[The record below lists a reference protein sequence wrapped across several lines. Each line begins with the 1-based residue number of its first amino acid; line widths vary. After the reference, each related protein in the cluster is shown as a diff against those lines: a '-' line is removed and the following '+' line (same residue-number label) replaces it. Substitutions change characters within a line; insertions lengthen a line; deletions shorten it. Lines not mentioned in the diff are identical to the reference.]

1 MKNKFTFFDNFK
13 ETADKLPDDL
23 RLKFYDAMTDYVFK
37 GIEPDDIVVS
47 ALIMAIKPYLD
58 NEVSSWGGAREGS
71 GRKRKNQGKSNEIKF
86 NQVEL
91 EKLEKNQNELEK
103 VENNQDKSS
112 LIKINQ
118 DLQKTKEKTPPH
130 PQENKNKN
138 IYNPLSLTT
147 FVPPLPK
154 KSTPDDIGMMDI
166 EELTAATPPKKRFA
180 PPKLDDINA
189 YIAEKGLIVNGQV
202 FLDYFT
208 AGNWKDSEG
217 KPVKNWKQKL
227 ITWDE
232 RDRRKRTIDAARS
245 LLKTGVTSGTYGK
258 DAPL

>member
-37 GIEPDDIVVS
+37 GVEPDDTIVS
-47 ALIMAIKPYLD
+47 AFIMAIKPYLD

-71 GRKRKNQGKSNEIKF
+71 GRKRKNQDKSNEIKF

-91 EKLEKNQNELEK
+91 EKLEK
-103 VENNQDKSS
+103 NQDKSS

-147 FVPPLPK
+147 FVPPLPE
-154 KSTPDDIGMMDI
+154 KSTPDDSGIWDI
-166 EELTAATPPKKRFA
+166 EELIAATPPKKRFV

-189 YIAEKGLIVNGQV
+189 YIAEKGLIVNGKV

-232 RDRRKRTIDAARS
+232 RDRLKRTIDAARG
-245 LLKTGVTSGTYGK
+245 LLKTGVASGTYGK

>member
-47 ALIMAIKPYLD
+47 ALIAAIKPSLD
-58 NEVSSWGGAREGS
+58 VEDKRGGFREGA
-71 GRKRKNQGKSNEIKF
+71 GRKSKIIKNNQKNQIDYFEKTENQNKSNEIKV
-86 NQVEL
+86 NQKENL
-91 EKLEKNQNELEK
+91 IDFENE
-103 VENNQDKSS
+103 
-112 LIKINQ
+112 
-118 DLQKTKEKTPPH
+118 QKTKEKTPPH

-147 FVPPLPK
+147 FVPPLPE
-154 KSTPDDIGMMDI
+154 KSTPDDSGMMDI
-166 EELTAATPPKKRFA
+166 EELIAATPTKKRFV

-208 AGNWKDSEG
+208 AGDWKDSEG

-232 RDRRKRTIDAARS
+232 RDRRKRTIDAACS

>member
-37 GIEPDDIVVS
+37 GVEPDDTIVS
-47 ALIMAIKPYLD
+47 AFIMAIKPQLD
-58 NEVSSWGGAREGS
+58 IEDKRGGVREGA
-71 GRKRKNQGKSNEIKF
+71 GRKSKEIKNNQKNQIDYF
-86 NQVEL
+86 
-91 EKLEKNQNELEK
+91 EKIENQNE
-103 VENNQDKSS
+103 
-112 LIKINQ
+112 IKINQ
-118 DLQKTKEKTPPH
+118 KNQKENLINFENEQKTKEKTPPH

-147 FVPPLPK
+147 FVPPLPE
-154 KSTPDDIGMMDI
+154 KSTPDDSGMLYI
-166 EELTAATPPKKRFA
+166 EELIAATPPKKRFV
-180 PPKLDDINA
+180 PPKLDDIND

-208 AGNWKDSEG
+208 AGDWKDSEG

-232 RDRRKRTIDAARS
+232 RDRRKRTIDAARG
-245 LLKTGVTSGTYGK
+245 LLKTGVASGTYGK

>member
-47 ALIMAIKPYLD
+47 ALIAAIKPSLD
-58 NEVSSWGGAREGS
+58 VEDKRGGFREGS
-71 GRKRKNQGKSNEIKF
+71 GRKSKIIKNNQKNQIDYFEKNENQNKSNEIKV
-86 NQVEL
+86 NQKENL
-91 EKLEKNQNELEK
+91 IDFENE
-103 VENNQDKSS
+103 
-112 LIKINQ
+112 
-118 DLQKTKEKTPPH
+118 QKTKEKTPPH

-138 IYNPLSLTT
+138 IYPPVTPNGVYS
-147 FVPPLPK
+147 PLPEK
-154 KSTPDDIGMMDI
+154 DDSGMMDI
-166 EELTAATPPKKRFA
+166 EELIAATPPKKRFV

-227 ITWDE
+227 ISWDE

>member
-23 RLKFYDAMTDYVFK
+23 RLKFYDAMTDYAFK
-37 GIEPDDIVVS
+37 GMIEPDDIIVS
-47 ALIMAIKPYLD
+47 ALIAAIKPSLD
-58 NEVSSWGGAREGS
+58 IEDKRGGAREGS
-71 GRKRKNQGKSNEIKF
+71 GRKSKEIKNNQKNQK
-86 NQVEL
+86 NQNDYF
-91 EKLEKNQNELEK
+91 EKLEKNQNTLEK

-112 LIKINQ
+112 LIKNNQ

-138 IYNPLSLTT
+138 IYPPVTPNGVYS
-147 FVPPLPK
+147 PLPEK
-154 KSTPDDIGMMDI
+154 DDSGMMDI
-166 EELTAATPPKKRFA
+166 EELIAATPPKKRFV

-227 ITWDE
+227 ISWDE

>member
-37 GIEPDDIVVS
+37 DVNSDDVVVS

-71 GRKRKNQGKSNEIKF
+71 GRKRKNQDKSNEIKF
-86 NQVEL
+86 NQVKL
-91 EKLEKNQNELEK
+91 EKLEKNQNTLEK

-112 LIKINQ
+112 LIKNNQ

-138 IYNPLSLTT
+138 IYPPVTPNGVYS
-147 FVPPLPK
+147 PLPEK
-154 KSTPDDIGMMDI
+154 DDSGMMDI
-166 EELTAATPPKKRFA
+166 EELIAATPPKKRFA
-180 PPKLDDINA
+180 PPKLDNINA

>member
-71 GRKRKNQGKSNEIKF
+71 GRKRKNQDKSNEIKF

-91 EKLEKNQNELEK
+91 EKLEK
-103 VENNQDKSS
+103 NQDKSS

-118 DLQKTKEKTPPH
+118 DLQKTKEKIPLND
-130 PQENKNKN
+130 PQKNKNKN
-138 IYNPLSLTT
+138 IYSPSTSDDVV
-147 FVPPLPK
+147 VPPLPEN
-154 KSTPDDIGMMDI
+154 DDSGMLDI
-166 EELTAATPPKKRFA
+166 EELIAMTPLKPKEKKFTPPTVEDVAAYVADRKLVVD
-180 PPKLDDINA
+180 PKTF
-189 YIAEKGLIVNGQV
+189 Y
-202 FLDYFT
+202 DYFT

-217 KPVKNWKQKL
+217 KPVKNWKQKAL
-227 ITWDE
+227 TWDSHE
-232 RDRRKRTIDAARS
+232 RQRRTLAAARG
-245 LLKTGVTSGTYGK
+245 LLPQKTAVASGSYDEGV
-258 DAPL
+258 PL

>member
-1 MKNKFTFFDNFK
+1 MKNKFIFFDNFK
-13 ETADKLPDDL
+13 TTADKLPDYL

-37 GIEPDDIVVS
+37 GIDPDDIVVS

-71 GRKRKNQGKSNEIKF
+71 GRKRKNQDKSNKIKF

-91 EKLEKNQNELEK
+91 EKLEKNQ
-103 VENNQDKSS
+103 DKSS
-112 LIKINQ
+112 LIKNNQ

-138 IYNPLSLTT
+138 IYPPVTPNGVYS
-147 FVPPLPK
+147 PLPGK
-154 KSTPDDIGMMDI
+154 DDSGMLDI
-166 EELTAATPPKKRFA
+166 EELIAATPPKKRFVA
-180 PPKLDDINA
+180 PSLEEINA
-189 YIAEKGLIVNGQV
+189 YIAEKKLIVNGQV

-232 RDRRKRTIDAARS
+232 RDRRKRTIDAARG
-245 LLKTGVTSGTYGK
+245 LLKTGVASGTYGK
-258 DAPL
+258 DATL

>member
-37 GIEPDDIVVS
+37 GIEPDDTIVS
-47 ALIMAIKPYLD
+47 AFIMAIKPQLD
-58 NEVSSWGGAREGS
+58 IEDKRGGVREGA
-71 GRKRKNQGKSNEIKF
+71 GRKSKEIKNNQKNQKENLIDFENE
-86 NQVEL
+86 
-91 EKLEKNQNELEK
+91 
-103 VENNQDKSS
+103 
-112 LIKINQ
+112 
-118 DLQKTKEKTPPH
+118 QKTKEKIPPH

-147 FVPPLPK
+147 FVPPLPE
-154 KSTPDDIGMMDI
+154 KSTPDDSGMLDI
-166 EELTAATPPKKRFA
+166 EELIAQTPPKKRFV
-180 PPKLDDINA
+180 PPSLDDINA
-189 YIAEKGLIVNGQV
+189 YIAEKKLTVNGQV

-232 RDRRKRTIDAARS
+232 RDRRKRTIDAARG
-245 LLKTGVTSGTYGK
+245 LLKTGVASGTYGK
-258 DAPL
+258 DEPL

>member
-37 GIEPDDIVVS
+37 GVNSDDIVVS

-71 GRKRKNQGKSNEIKF
+71 GRKRKNQDKSNEIKF

-91 EKLEKNQNELEK
+91 EKLEK
-103 VENNQDKSS
+103 NQDKSS

-147 FVPPLPK
+147 FVPPLPE
-154 KSTPDDIGMMDI
+154 KSKLDDSGMMDI
-166 EELTAATPPKKRFA
+166 EELIAATPPKAKRFVA
-180 PPKLDDINA
+180 PTLEEVNA
-189 YIAEKGLIVNGQV
+189 YITEKGLIVNGQV

-227 ITWDE
+227 ISWDE
-232 RDRRKRTIDAARS
+232 RDRRKRTIDAARG
-245 LLKTGVTSGTYGK
+245 LLKTGVQSGTYGK

>member
-37 GIEPDDIVVS
+37 GVEPDDTIVS
-47 ALIMAIKPYLD
+47 AFIMAIKPQLD
-58 NEVSSWGGAREGS
+58 IEDKRGGVREGA
-71 GRKRKNQGKSNEIKF
+71 GRKSKEIKNNQKNQIDYF
-86 NQVEL
+86 
-91 EKLEKNQNELEK
+91 EKIENQNE
-103 VENNQDKSS
+103 
-112 LIKINQ
+112 IKINQ
-118 DLQKTKEKTPPH
+118 KENLIDFENEQKTKEKTPPH

-147 FVPPLPK
+147 FVPPLPE
-154 KSTPDDIGMMDI
+154 KSTPDDSGMLDI
-166 EELTAATPPKKRFA
+166 EELIAATPPKAKRFV

-245 LLKTGVTSGTYGK
+245 LLKTGVASGTYGK

>member
-1 MKNKFTFFDNFK
+1 MKNKFIFFDNFK
-13 ETADKLPDDL
+13 TTADKLPDDL

-37 GIEPDDIVVS
+37 GIDPDDIVVS

-71 GRKRKNQGKSNEIKF
+71 GRKRKNKDKSNEIKF

-91 EKLEKNQNELEK
+91 EKLEKNQDGLEK
-103 VENNQDKSS
+103 LEKNQDKSS
-112 LIKINQ
+112 LIKNNQ
-118 DLQKTKEKTPPH
+118 DLQKTKEKTPPY

-138 IYNPLSLTT
+138 IYPPVTPNGVYS
-147 FVPPLPK
+147 PLPGK
-154 KSTPDDIGMMDI
+154 DDSGMLDI
-166 EELTAATPPKKRFA
+166 EELIAATPPKKRFVA
-180 PPKLDDINA
+180 PSLEEINA
-189 YIAEKGLIVNGQV
+189 YIAEKKLIVNGQV

-232 RDRRKRTIDAARS
+232 RDRRKRTIDAARG
-245 LLKTGVTSGTYGK
+245 LLKTGVASGTYGK

>member
-37 GIEPDDIVVS
+37 DINSDDVVVS

-71 GRKRKNQGKSNEIKF
+71 GRKRKNQDKSNEIKF
-86 NQVEL
+86 NQVKL
-91 EKLEKNQNELEK
+91 EKLEKNQDGLEK

-112 LIKINQ
+112 LIKNNQ

-138 IYNPLSLTT
+138 IYPPVTPNGVYS
-147 FVPPLPK
+147 PLPEK
-154 KSTPDDIGMMDI
+154 DDSGMMDI
-166 EELTAATPPKKRFA
+166 EELIAATPPKKRFA

>member
-37 GIEPDDIVVS
+37 GVEPDDTIVS
-47 ALIMAIKPYLD
+47 AFIMAIKPQLD
-58 NEVSSWGGAREGS
+58 IEDKRGGVREGA
-71 GRKRKNQGKSNEIKF
+71 GRKSKEIKNNQKNQIDYF
-86 NQVEL
+86 
-91 EKLEKNQNELEK
+91 EKIENQNE
-103 VENNQDKSS
+103 
-112 LIKINQ
+112 IKINQ
-118 DLQKTKEKTPPH
+118 KNQKENLIDFENEQKTKEKTPPH

-147 FVPPLPK
+147 FVPPLPEK
-154 KSTPDDIGMMDI
+154 DDSGIVDI
-166 EELTAATPPKKRFA
+166 EELIANTPPKKRFV

-208 AGNWKDSEG
+208 AGDWKDSEG

-232 RDRRKRTIDAARS
+232 RDRRKRTIDAARG
-245 LLKTGVTSGTYGK
+245 LLKTGVASGTYGK

>member
-37 GIEPDDIVVS
+37 DVNSDDVVVS

-71 GRKRKNQGKSNEIKF
+71 GRKRKNQDKSNEIKF
-86 NQVEL
+86 NQVKL
-91 EKLEKNQNELEK
+91 EKLEKNQDGLEK

-112 LIKINQ
+112 LIKNNQ

-138 IYNPLSLTT
+138 IYPPVTPNGVYS
-147 FVPPLPK
+147 PLPEK
-154 KSTPDDIGMMDI
+154 DDSGMMDI
-166 EELTAATPPKKRFA
+166 EELIAATPTKKRFV

-245 LLKTGVTSGTYGK
+245 LLKTGVTSGTYEK

>member
-1 MKNKFTFFDNFK
+1 MKNKFIFFDNFK
-13 ETADKLPDDL
+13 TTADKLPDDL

-37 GIEPDDIVVS
+37 GIDPDDIVVS

-71 GRKRKNQGKSNEIKF
+71 GRKRKNQNKSKEIKF

-91 EKLEKNQNELEK
+91 EKNQDGLEKLEK
-103 VENNQDKSS
+103 NQDKSS
-112 LIKINQ
+112 LIKNNQ

-138 IYNPLSLTT
+138 IYPPVTPNGVYSPLSG
-147 FVPPLPK
+147 K
-154 KSTPDDIGMMDI
+154 DDSGMLDI
-166 EELTAATPPKKRFA
+166 EELIAATPPKKRFVA
-180 PPKLDDINA
+180 PSLEEINA
-189 YIAEKGLIVNGQV
+189 YIAEKKLIVNGQV

-232 RDRRKRTIDAARS
+232 RDRRKRTIDAARG
-245 LLKTGVTSGTYGK
+245 LLKTGVASGTYGK

>member
-1 MKNKFTFFDNFK
+1 MKNKFIFFDNFK

-23 RLKFYDAMTDYVFK
+23 RLKFYDAMTDYAFK
-37 GIEPDDIVVS
+37 GVEPDDIIVS
-47 ALIMAIKPYLD
+47 ALIAAIKPSLD
-58 NEVSSWGGAREGS
+58 IEDKRGGAREGS
-71 GRKRKNQGKSNEIKF
+71 GRKSKTIKENQ
-86 NQVEL
+86 
-91 EKLEKNQNELEK
+91 KNQNDYFEK
-103 VENNQDKSS
+103 IENQNKSS
-112 LIKINQ
+112 EIKDNQ
-118 DLQKTKEKTPPH
+118 KEFEKSEKTKEKIPPH

-138 IYNPLSLTT
+138 IYPPVTPNGVYS
-147 FVPPLPK
+147 PLPEN
-154 KSTPDDIGMMDI
+154 DDGIVDI
-166 EELTAATPPKKRFA
+166 EELIANTPHKKRFVA
-180 PPKLDDINA
+180 PSLEDVQA

-232 RDRRKRTIDAARS
+232 RDRRKRTIDAARG
-245 LLKTGVTSGTYGK
+245 LLKTGVASGTYGK

>member
-37 GIEPDDIVVS
+37 GVEPDDIVVS

-71 GRKRKNQGKSNEIKF
+71 GRKRKNQDKSNEIKF
-86 NQVEL
+86 NQDKL
-91 EKLEKNQNELEK
+91 EKLEK
-103 VENNQDKSS
+103 NQDKSS

-138 IYNPLSLTT
+138 IY
-147 FVPPLPK
+147 PPL
-154 KSTPDDIGMMDI
+154 TPNGVYSPLPEKDDSGMMDV
-166 EELTAATPPKKRFA
+166 EELIAATPPKKSFV

-232 RDRRKRTIDAARS
+232 RDRRKRTIDAARG
-245 LLKTGVTSGTYGK
+245 LLKTGVASGTYGK

>member
-37 GIEPDDIVVS
+37 GVNSDDIVVS

-71 GRKRKNQGKSNEIKF
+71 GRKRKNQDKSNEIKF

-91 EKLEKNQNELEK
+91 EKFEKNQDTLEK
-103 VENNQDKSS
+103 LEK
-112 LIKINQ
+112 NQ

-147 FVPPLPK
+147 FVPPLPE
-154 KSTPDDIGMMDI
+154 KSKLDDSGMMDI
-166 EELTAATPPKKRFA
+166 EELIAATPPKKRFA

>member
-1 MKNKFTFFDNFK
+1 MKNKFVFFENFK

-37 GIEPDDIVVS
+37 GVEPDDIVVS
-47 ALIMAIKPYLD
+47 ALIAAIKPSLD
-58 NEVSSWGGAREGS
+58 IEDKRGGLREGA
-71 GRKRKNQGKSNEIKF
+71 GRKSKTIKNNQKNQIDYFEKNENQNKSNEIKR
-86 NQVEL
+86 NQNVF
-91 EKLEKNQNELEK
+91 EKNQSEFEK
-103 VENNQDKSS
+103 IE
-112 LIKINQ
+112 
-118 DLQKTKEKTPPH
+118 KTKEKTPPH

-138 IYNPLSLTT
+138 IY
-147 FVPPLPK
+147 PPV
-154 KSTPDDIGMMDI
+154 TPNGVYSPSPEKDDSGMMDI
-166 EELTAATPPKKRFA
+166 EELIAATPPKKRFVA
-180 PPKLDDINA
+180 PSLADVNA

-227 ITWDE
+227 ISWDE
-232 RDRRKRTIDAARS
+232 RDRRKRTIDAARG
-245 LLKTGVTSGTYGK
+245 LLKTGVQSGTYGK

>member
-1 MKNKFTFFDNFK
+1 MK
-13 ETADKLPDDL
+13 
-23 RLKFYDAMTDYVFK
+23 DYVFK

-71 GRKRKNQGKSNEIKF
+71 GRKRKNQDKSNEIKF
-86 NQVEL
+86 KKVEL
-91 EKLEKNQNELEK
+91 EKLEK
-103 VENNQDKSS
+103 NQDKSS

-147 FVPPLPK
+147 FVPPLPE
-154 KSTPDDIGMMDI
+154 KSTPDDSGMLDI
-166 EELTAATPPKKRFA
+166 EELIAATPPKKLFV

-189 YIAEKGLIVNGQV
+189 YIAEKGLIVNGKV

>member
-37 GIEPDDIVVS
+37 GVEPDDTIVS
-47 ALIMAIKPYLD
+47 AFIMAIKPQLD
-58 NEVSSWGGAREGS
+58 IEDKRGGVREGA
-71 GRKRKNQGKSNEIKF
+71 GRKSKEIKNNQKNQIDYF
-86 NQVEL
+86 
-91 EKLEKNQNELEK
+91 EKIENQNE
-103 VENNQDKSS
+103 
-112 LIKINQ
+112 IKINQ
-118 DLQKTKEKTPPH
+118 KNQKENLINFENEQKTKEKTPPH

-147 FVPPLPK
+147 FVPPLPE
-154 KSTPDDIGMMDI
+154 KSTPDDSGMLDI
-166 EELTAATPPKKRFA
+166 EELIAATPPKKRFV
-180 PPKLDDINA
+180 PPKLDDIND

-208 AGNWKDSEG
+208 AGDSKDSEG

-232 RDRRKRTIDAARS
+232 RDRRKRTIDAARG
-245 LLKTGVTSGTYGK
+245 LLKTGVASGTYGK

>member
-71 GRKRKNQGKSNEIKF
+71 GRKRKNQDKSNEIKF

-91 EKLEKNQNELEK
+91 EKLEK
-103 VENNQDKSS
+103 NQDKSS

-147 FVPPLPK
+147 FVPPLPE
-154 KSTPDDIGMMDI
+154 KSTPDDSGIWDI
-166 EELTAATPPKKRFA
+166 EELIAATPPKKRFV

-189 YIAEKGLIVNGQV
+189 YIAEKGLIVNGKV

-232 RDRRKRTIDAARS
+232 RDRRKRTIDAARG
-245 LLKTGVTSGTYGK
+245 LLKTGVASGTYGK

>member
-37 GIEPDDIVVS
+37 GVNSDDIVVS

-71 GRKRKNQGKSNEIKF
+71 GRKRKNQDKSKEIKF
-86 NQVEL
+86 NQDEL
-91 EKLEKNQNELEK
+91 EKLEK
-103 VENNQDKSS
+103 NQDKSS

-138 IYNPLSLTT
+138 IYPPVTPNGVYS
-147 FVPPLPK
+147 PLPEK
-154 KSTPDDIGMMDI
+154 DDSGMIDI
-166 EELTAATPPKKRFA
+166 EELIANTPPKKRFV

-189 YIAEKGLIVNGQV
+189 YITEKGLIVNGKV

-232 RDRRKRTIDAARS
+232 RDRRKRTIDAARG
-245 LLKTGVTSGTYGK
+245 LLKTGVASGTYGK

>member
-37 GIEPDDIVVS
+37 GVNSDDIVVS

-71 GRKRKNQGKSNEIKF
+71 GRKRKNQDKSNEIKF

-147 FVPPLPK
+147 FVPPLPE
-154 KSTPDDIGMMDI
+154 KSKLDDSGMMDI
-166 EELTAATPPKKRFA
+166 EELIAATPPKKRFV

-208 AGNWKDSEG
+208 AGDWKDSEG

-232 RDRRKRTIDAARS
+232 RDRRKRTIDAARG
-245 LLKTGVTSGTYGK
+245 LLKTGVASGTYGK

>member
-1 MKNKFTFFDNFK
+1 MKNKFVFFENFK

-37 GIEPDDIVVS
+37 GVEPDDIVVS
-47 ALIMAIKPYLD
+47 ALIAAIKPSLD
-58 NEVSSWGGAREGS
+58 IEDKRGGLREGA
-71 GRKRKNQGKSNEIKF
+71 GRKSKTIKNNQKNQIDYFEKNENQNKSNEIKR
-86 NQVEL
+86 NQNVF
-91 EKLEKNQNELEK
+91 EKNQSEFEK
-103 VENNQDKSS
+103 IE
-112 LIKINQ
+112 
-118 DLQKTKEKTPPH
+118 KTKEKTPPH

-138 IYNPLSLTT
+138 IYSPVTPNGVYS
-147 FVPPLPK
+147 PLP
-154 KSTPDDIGMMDI
+154 DDSGMLDI
-166 EELTAATPPKKRFA
+166 EELIAATPPKKRFVA
-180 PPKLDDINA
+180 PSLADVNA

-232 RDRRKRTIDAARS
+232 LDRRKRTIDAARG
-245 LLKTGVTSGTYGK
+245 LLKTGVQSGTYGK

>member
-37 GIEPDDIVVS
+37 GIEPDDTIVS
-47 ALIMAIKPYLD
+47 AFIMAIKPQLD
-58 NEVSSWGGAREGS
+58 IEDKRGGVREGA
-71 GRKRKNQGKSNEIKF
+71 GRKSKEIKNNQKNQIDYF
-86 NQVEL
+86 
-91 EKLEKNQNELEK
+91 EKIENQNE
-103 VENNQDKSS
+103 
-112 LIKINQ
+112 IKINQ
-118 DLQKTKEKTPPH
+118 KNQKENLIDFENEQKTKEKTPPH

-147 FVPPLPK
+147 FVPPLPE
-154 KSTPDDIGMMDI
+154 KSTPDDSGMWDI
-166 EELTAATPPKKRFA
+166 EELIAATPPKSKRFV

-245 LLKTGVTSGTYGK
+245 LLKTGVASGTYGK

>member
-37 GIEPDDIVVS
+37 GVEPDDTIVS
-47 ALIMAIKPYLD
+47 AFIMAIKPQLD
-58 NEVSSWGGAREGS
+58 IEDKRGGVREGA
-71 GRKRKNQGKSNEIKF
+71 GRKSKEIKNNQKNQIDYF
-86 NQVEL
+86 
-91 EKLEKNQNELEK
+91 EKIENQNE
-103 VENNQDKSS
+103 
-112 LIKINQ
+112 IKINQ
-118 DLQKTKEKTPPH
+118 KNQKENLIDFENEQKTKEKTPPH

-147 FVPPLPK
+147 FVPPLPEK
-154 KSTPDDIGMMDI
+154 DDSGMMDI
-166 EELTAATPPKKRFA
+166 EELIANTPPKAKSFV

-232 RDRRKRTIDAARS
+232 RDRRKRTIDAARG
-245 LLKTGVTSGTYGK
+245 LLKTGVVSGTYGK

>member
-47 ALIMAIKPYLD
+47 ALIAAIKPSLD
-58 NEVSSWGGAREGS
+58 VEDKRGGFREGS
-71 GRKRKNQGKSNEIKF
+71 GRKSKIIKNNQKNQIDYFEKIENQNKSNEIKV
-86 NQVEL
+86 NQKENL
-91 EKLEKNQNELEK
+91 IDFENE
-103 VENNQDKSS
+103 
-112 LIKINQ
+112 
-118 DLQKTKEKTPPH
+118 QKTKEKTPPH

-138 IYNPLSLTT
+138 IYPPVTPNGVYSPLQE
-147 FVPPLPK
+147 K
-154 KSTPDDIGMMDI
+154 DDSGMLDI
-166 EELTAATPPKKRFA
+166 EELIAATPPKKRFV

-232 RDRRKRTIDAARS
+232 RDRRKRTIDAARG
-245 LLKTGVTSGTYGK
+245 LLKTGVASGTYGK

>member
-37 GIEPDDIVVS
+37 GVEPDDTIVS
-47 ALIMAIKPYLD
+47 AFIMAIKPQLD
-58 NEVSSWGGAREGS
+58 IEDKRGGVREGA
-71 GRKRKNQGKSNEIKF
+71 GRKSKEIKNNQKNQIDYF
-86 NQVEL
+86 
-91 EKLEKNQNELEK
+91 EKIENQNE
-103 VENNQDKSS
+103 
-112 LIKINQ
+112 IKINQ
-118 DLQKTKEKTPPH
+118 KNQKENLINFENEQKTKEKKPPH

-147 FVPPLPK
+147 FVPPLPE
-154 KSTPDDIGMMDI
+154 KSTPDDSGMLDI
-166 EELTAATPPKKRFA
+166 EELIAATPPKKRFV
-180 PPKLDDINA
+180 PPKLDDIND

-232 RDRRKRTIDAARS
+232 RDRRKRTIDAARG
-245 LLKTGVTSGTYGK
+245 LLKTGVASGTYGK

>member
-37 GIEPDDIVVS
+37 GVNSDDIVVS

-71 GRKRKNQGKSNEIKF
+71 GRKRKNQDKSNEIKF

-91 EKLEKNQNELEK
+91 EKLEKNQDGLEK

-138 IYNPLSLTT
+138 IYPPVTPNGVYS
-147 FVPPLPK
+147 PLPEK
-154 KSTPDDIGMMDI
+154 DDSGMLDI
-166 EELTAATPPKKRFA
+166 EELIAATPPKKRFV

-245 LLKTGVTSGTYGK
+245 LLKTGVASGTYGK

>member
-1 MKNKFTFFDNFK
+1 MKNKFIFFDNFK
-13 ETADKLPDDL
+13 TTADKLPDDL

-37 GIEPDDIVVS
+37 GIDPDDIVVS

-71 GRKRKNQGKSNEIKF
+71 GRKRKNQDKSNKVKF

-91 EKLEKNQNELEK
+91 EKLEKNQ
-103 VENNQDKSS
+103 DKSS
-112 LIKINQ
+112 LIKNNQ

-138 IYNPLSLTT
+138 KNIYPPVTPNGVYSSL
-147 FVPPLPK
+147 PGK
-154 KSTPDDIGMMDI
+154 DDSGMLDI
-166 EELTAATPPKKRFA
+166 EELIAATPPKKRFVA
-180 PPKLDDINA
+180 PSLEEINA
-189 YIAEKGLIVNGQV
+189 YIAEKKLIVNGQV

-232 RDRRKRTIDAARS
+232 RDRRKRTIDAARG
-245 LLKTGVTSGTYGK
+245 LLKTGVASGTYGK

>member
-23 RLKFYDAMTDYVFK
+23 RLKFYDAMTDYAFK
-37 GIEPDDIVVS
+37 GVEPDDIIVS
-47 ALIMAIKPYLD
+47 ALIAAIKPSLD
-58 NEVSSWGGAREGS
+58 IEDKRGGAREGS
-71 GRKRKNQGKSNEIKF
+71 GRKSKEIKNNQKNQIDYFEKIENQNKSNEIK
-86 NQVEL
+86 N
-91 EKLEKNQNELEK
+91 NQNEFEK
-103 VENNQDKSS
+103 TEKE
-112 LIKINQ
+112 
-118 DLQKTKEKTPPH
+118 KEKTPPH

-138 IYNPLSLTT
+138 IYSPVTPNGVYS
-147 FVPPLPK
+147 PLPEK
-154 KSTPDDIGMMDI
+154 DDSGMMDI
-166 EELTAATPPKKRFA
+166 EELIAATPPKKRFVA
-180 PPKLDDINA
+180 PSLADVNA

-208 AGNWKDSEG
+208 TGNWKDSEG

-232 RDRRKRTIDAARS
+232 RDRRKRTIDAARG
-245 LLKTGVTSGTYGK
+245 LLKTCVQSGTYGK